1 MKYILTIL
9 TLFIIIANA
18 NLFAEETDTAIPGW
32 PDGTTY
38 AGELRDDLPY
48 GHGRAASPD
57 GTIYEGE
64 WKNGMK
70 NGQGAETSTD
80 GVTSLGE
87 WVDNYLILGSVRL
100 ADPVGTAINYEG
112 EYTSET
118 H

>member
-1 MKYILTIL
+1 
-9 TLFIIIANA
+9 LFIIIANA

-64 WKNGMK
+64 WKDGKEFNGTEISRE
-70 NGQGAETSTD
+70 GIVYD
-80 GVTSLGE
+80 V
-87 WVDNYLILGSVRL
+87 I
-100 ADPVGTAINYEG
+100 EG
-112 EYTSET
+112 ERQPRQE
-118 H
+118 